1 MSSSCIAKRNQL
13 TADIEIL
20 LNRIKEIHDEETFLR
35 NDLRNN
41 LTDQKRYRQEYDVL
55 SQQKEKLSEEIDSL
69 VNIQQPSLI
78 MKDGYSSDKMKDMSS
93 EEMKKLSSQLTAVKD
108 KLKEVE
114 DGLSIINQFITEG
127 IESEL
132 LSILIDC
139 RPGGYKYKKIII
151 ANTAFSVN

>member
-55 SQQKEKLSEEIDSL
+55 SQQKEKLSEQIDSL
-69 VNIQQPSLI
+69 VNTQQPSLI
-78 MKDGYSSDKMKDMSS
+78 MKDGYSSDNMKDVSS
-93 EEMKKLSSQLTAVKD
+93 EEMKKLSSQLIAVKD

-127 IESEL
+127 IESRL
-132 LSILIDC
+132 LILWIDC
-139 RPGGYKYKKIII
+139 RPGGYKYQTFII